1 MNVNNKPSREKNS
14 APGRG
19 PQVAE
24 SVGSAGRTLAPNDG
38 NSPGETALVALGRPG
53 RGTGQC

>member
-1 MNVNNKPSREKNS
+1 MNLNNKPSREKNS

-24 SVGSAGRTLAPNDG
+24 SEGSAGRTLALNGG
-38 NSPGETALVALGRPG
+38 NAPGETALVALGRPG
-53 RGTGQC
+53 RSTGQC